1 MMIDFSQPVLRAH
14 RPWRRCLLAVALL
27 LLAFVRPQLLCA
39 ELPAP
44 RTFAAVSGA
53 LSEAPQP
60 LEIEILEG
68 EGALNNIRQR
78 TAREPIVEVK
88 DENHKPV
95 AGVLIL
101 FSVQPGGAGAT
112 FNGSASFSTYT
123 DAAGRAVA
131 QGFTPNH
138 KKGKFVIKV
147 TATAGAATAFLL
159 IHQTNVVG
167 PWPPQANGQP
177 GQAPPGSHSTAIKT
191 VVIAGAAVLIT
202 VLILI
207 LTHKSGTDITAGTGT
222 VGKP

>member
-1 MMIDFSQPVLRAH
+1 MMIDLSQPVLRPR
-14 RPWRRCLLAVALL
+14 RPWLRCLSAVALVL
-27 LLAFVRPQLLCA
+27 MAFVRPELLCA
-39 ELPAP
+39 ALPAP
-44 RTFAAVSGA
+44 LPVAAA
-53 LSEAPQP
+53 LPAPPQP
-60 LEIEILEG
+60 LEIEILDG

-101 FSVQPGGAGAT
+101 FSVQPGGAGGT

-147 TATAGAATAFLL
+147 TATAGAVTAFLL
-159 IHQTNVVG
+159 IHQTNVIG

-177 GQAPPGSHSTAIKT
+177 GHAPPGSHSTAVKT
-191 VVIAGAAVLIT
+191 AVIVGAAVLVT
-202 VLILI
+202 LLILI

-222 VGKP
+222 VGHP

>member
-1 MMIDFSQPVLRAH
+1 V
-14 RPWRRCLLAVALL
+14 
-27 LLAFVRPQLLCA
+27 LCA

-44 RTFAAVSGA
+44 QPVAALPGP
-53 LSEAPQP
+53 PQP

-101 FSVQPGGAGAT
+101 FSVQPGGPGAT

-123 DAAGRAVA
+123 DANGRAVA
-131 QGFTPNH
+131 QGFRPNH

-147 TATAGAATAFLL
+147 AATAGAVTALLL

-167 PWPPQANGQP
+167 PWPPDANGQP
-177 GQAPPGSHSTAIKT
+177 GHAPPGSHSTAIK
-191 VVIAGAAVLIT
+191 VAVITGAAVLIT
-202 VLILI
+202 VLVLI
-207 LTHKSGTDITAGTGT
+207 LTHKSGTNITAGTGT
-222 VGKP
+222 VGKPPR

>member
-1 MMIDFSQPVLRAH
+1 MMMDLSQPVLRH
-14 RPWRRCLLAVALL
+14 RRPWRRCLFAVALL
-27 LLAFVRPQLLCA
+27 LLAFVRPELLCA
-39 ELPAP
+39 ELAAP
-44 RTFAAVSGA
+44 PSVAASAG
-53 LSEAPQP
+53 APQP

-101 FSVQPGGAGAT
+101 FSVQPGGPGAT
-112 FNGSASFSTYT
+112 FNGSASFTTYT
-123 DAAGRAVA
+123 DASGRAVA

-147 TATAGAATAFLL
+147 TATAGAVTALLL
-159 IHQTNVVG
+159 IHQTNVIG

-177 GQAPPGSHSTAIKT
+177 GHAPPGSHSTAIK
-191 VVIAGAAVLIT
+191 VAVITGAAVLIT
-202 VLILI
+202 VLVLI